1 MRGLKADRRTPT
13 LNHDIKASTLLT
25 IKASTLL
32 TQKLTH
38 RPSTSVA
45 ATNRRVS
52 RVRS

>member
-13 LNHDIKASTLLT
+13 LNHD